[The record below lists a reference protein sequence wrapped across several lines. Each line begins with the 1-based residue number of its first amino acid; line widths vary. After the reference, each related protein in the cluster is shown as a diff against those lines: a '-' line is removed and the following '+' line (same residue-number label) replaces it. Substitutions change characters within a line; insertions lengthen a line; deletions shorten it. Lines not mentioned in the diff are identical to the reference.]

1 MKEGMK
7 SAILKI
13 VMFLIAV
20 GLLANAIMIFNML
33 GNLFK

>member
-20 GLLANAIMIFNML
+20 GLLSNAIMIFNML

>member
-20 GLLANAIMIFNML
+20 GLLANVIMIFNML